1 VRRIIHILIL
11 SLVVPFAC
19 LAQQGF
25 VKVNGT
31 HFTINGKPYRYIGT
45 NYWYGGLLA
54 TNGEQGKKRLKTE
67 LDFLKQHN
75 VTNLRIMVGA
85 EGLTD
90 YKFRTPNEK
99 VLQPAAGKFNEDIM
113 AGLDYLL
120 NEMAKR
126 NMKAVLHF
134 TNTWEWS
141 GGLGQYLKWNGFG
154 EPPYPKGSGYYAWD
168 KLQQFISQFYT
179 CGNCKLQLDN
189 YIKYVLNRT
198 NSMNGKKYT
207 DDNAIMAWEIIN
219 EPRPM
224 EKTANVAFTD
234 WMQHVAALVKSIDKN
249 HLLTT
254 GSEGDIA
261 TDYDLSVYQ
270 KIHADKNIDYLTI
283 HIWPKNWGWFKD
295 TSITASFPNI
305 IDKAGEYAK
314 RHLTVAQSLNKPLV
328 IEEFGLPR
336 DMQSF
341 SVNAATTSR
350 NKYYSFIFNTVLNN
364 PDIAGC
370 NFWAFGG
377 IARPISG
384 QVFWKDGDE
393 FMGDPGG
400 EEQGL
405 NSVFDSDASTWRV
418 ITQYGAQLNKE

>member
-1 VRRIIHILIL
+1 VRRIINIFIL
-11 SLVVPFAC
+11 SLFVPFAC
-19 LAQQGF
+19 IAQQGF

-31 HFTINGKPYRYIGT
+31 HFTIDGKPYRYIGT

-54 TNGEQGKKRLKTE
+54 TNGEQGKQRLKTE
-67 LDFLKQHN
+67 LDFLKQHG

-99 VLQPAAGKFNEDIM
+99 VLQPEAGKFNEDMM

-126 NMKAVLHF
+126 DMKAVLHF

-179 CGNCKLQLDN
+179 CDNCKLQLDN

-198 NSMNGKKYT
+198 NSINGTKYT
-207 DDNAIMAWEIIN
+207 DDKAIMAWEIIN

-224 EKTANVAFTD
+224 EKTANTAFED

-261 TDYDLSVYQ
+261 TDYDMSVYK

-283 HIWPKNWGWFKD
+283 HIWPKNWAWFKD
-295 TSITASFPNI
+295 TSIKASFPNI
-305 IDKAGEYAK
+305 INKAGAYAT
-314 RHLTVAQSLNKPLV
+314 RHLKVAQSLNKPLV

-341 SVNAATTSR
+341 SINATTSSR
-350 NKYYSFIFNTVLNN
+350 NSYYSFIFNTVLNN

-370 NFWAFGG
+370 NFWAFSG
-377 IARPISG
+377 IARPIPG

-405 NSVFDSDASTWRV
+405 NSVFDSDESTWRL
-418 ITQYGAQLNKE
+418 ITQYRAQLNK